1 MNREFFINVLFLI
14 FVNVLIKPFY
24 IFGIDRTVQNTV
36 APGDY
41 GIYFALFNFT
51 FLFQIINDF
60 GIQNFNN
67 RNIAQY
73 NQLLDKYFPNILV
86 LKALL
91 GFLYMIVILA
101 TAFLSGYEINYFH
114 LLTFIALNQILLSLL
129 LFLRTNISALGFYRT
144 DSIISVL
151 EKLLLIFICATLLW
165 VEPFQSNFKIEW
177 FVYAQTS
184 SLFFTA
190 LIAFLIVRKHIKKL
204 RFNFNLA
211 FLILILKKSYPY
223 ALVIFLMTVYSRID
237 GVMLE
242 RMLPNGKFEADIYA
256 SAFRLLDASNMIG
269 FLFAGLLLPMFA
281 KLIKEKAE
289 IYPLVSLSFQ
299 FIWAGAISLAA
310 ATFFFQREIM
320 ESLYVDGNAYSGQIL
335 GFLIL
340 SFIAISA
347 SYIYSTLLT
356 ANGSLKA
363 LNIISIGGV
372 FLNVLINLILIP
384 QYQAYGAAIA
394 TLITQSLV
402 TIGHVL
408 LAHKI
413 LRLPFHFKT
422 FARLIFFIL
431 FTFVGAYVFYYQIE
445 MLWLLRF
452 LLSLSLGL
460 SLAFIFKLINLKV
473 LLSLVSNKQIS

>member
-1 MNREFFINVLFLI
+1 M
-14 FVNVLIKPFY
+14 LIKPFY

-86 LKALL
+86 LK
-91 GFLYMIVILA
+91 FILA
-101 TAFLSGYEINYFH
+101 TLYMLVILGTALLSGYEVNYFH
-114 LLTFIALNQILLSLL
+114 LLFFIAINQILLSLL
-129 LFLRTNISALGFYRT
+129 LFLRSNISGLGFYRT

-151 EKLLLIFICATLLW
+151 EKLLLIAICSVLLW
-165 VEPFQSNFKIEW
+165 VAPFRDNFKIEW
-177 FVYAQTS
+177 FIYAQTS
-184 SLFFTA
+184 SLGLTA
-190 LIAFLIVRKHIKKL
+190 LTAFLIVRKQIKRL
-204 RFNFNLA
+204 RFKFKPA
-211 FLILILKKSYPY
+211 FLFFILKKSYPY

-242 RMLPNGKFEADIYA
+242 RMLPNGKLEADIYA

-281 KLIKEKAE
+281 KLIKEKTA

-310 ATFFFQREIM
+310 ATFFFQQEIM
-320 ESLYVDGNAYSGQIL
+320 EGLYVDGNAYSGQIL

-356 ANGSLKA
+356 ANGSLRS
-363 LNIISIGGV
+363 LNMISIAGV
-372 FLNVLINLILIP
+372 ILNVIINLILIP
-384 QYQAYGAAIA
+384 TYKAYGAAIT

-408 LAHKI
+408 VAHKI
-413 LRLPFHFKT
+413 LALPFKWATALRITT
-422 FARLIFFIL
+422 FIFL
-431 FTFVGAYVFYYQIE
+431 TFCSAALLYHYFE
-445 MLWLLRF
+445 LLWLIKF
-452 LLSLSLGL
+452 LLSIGVGL
-460 SLAFIFKLINLKV
+460 CLAFVFRLINVKLILNL
-473 LLSLVSNKQIS
+473 LTNKQLT